1 MSIYG
6 ISFRLENGDVN
17 GRTRELRQEALQAAI
32 LDGTT
37 RFWDQT
43 ESFYV
48 IESRRSI
55 EEIVRKCKQAI
66 EPSTD
71 LVLVRELSGSPTRIS
86 GNNRDPDL
94 FTLMPYVKYR

>member
-1 MSIYG
+1 MNIYG
-6 ISFRLENGDVN
+6 ISFRLEDGDVN
-17 GRTRELRQEALQAAI
+17 GRTHDERYDALQAAI

-37 RFWDQT
+37 KFWDQT
-43 ESFYV
+43 SSFFV

-55 EEIVRKCKQAI
+55 DEIAWKCKQAI

-94 FTLMPYVKYR
+94 FKLMPYVKYC

>member
-6 ISFRLENGDVN
+6 ISFRLEDGDVN
-17 GRTRELRQEALQAAI
+17 GRTRAERHEALQAAI

-43 ESFYV
+43 DSFFV
-48 IESRRSI
+48 IQSRCSI
-55 EEIVRKCKQAI
+55 DEIARKCKQAI

-71 LVLVRELSGSPTRIS
+71 LVLVRELAGSPTRIS

-94 FTLMPYVKYR
+94 FSLMPYVKYC